1 MKKLLLFFLLAVII
15 IVLSSCPPDSSTELS
30 CPDDMVLIP
39 ANPDLGIDCPFCIDK
54 YEASRPDAAGTT
66 MGADTSMA
74 VSRAGVIPWYVNPMT
89 EDAFDEM
96 KAAAAAAGKRLC
108 TAAEWTA
115 ACSGTS
121 ALTYAFGNTFDPLAC
136 NCIDSFC
143 ADYCADTGIPAGEC
157 DTGMNCG
164 SIYGCFHI
172 VATGEF
178 SGCRSGQGVFD
189 LNGNV
194 WEIVISPTDP
204 RGYEIRGGSFN
215 EANAASR
222 LQCSFNANWQI
233 LYAGFRCCR
242 DAD

>member
-1 MKKLLLFFLLAVII
+1 MIVIG
-15 IVLSSCPPDSSTELS
+15 LSSCPPDSSTKLS
-30 CPDDMVLIP
+30 CPDDMVFIP

-54 YEASRPDAAGTT
+54 YEVSHTDSTATDPGSDN
-66 MGADTSMA
+66 SIA
-74 VSRAGVIPWYVNPMT
+74 VSRAGVIPWNINPMT

-121 ALTYAFGNTFDPLAC
+121 GLTYAFGNTFYPLTC

-143 ADYCADTGIPAGEC
+143 AEHCSDVSIPAGEC
-157 DTGMNCG
+157 NTDANCG
-164 SIYGCFHI
+164 SIYICYH
-172 VATGEF
+172 VVPTGEF
-178 SGCRSGQGVFD
+178 TACQSGQGVFD

-194 WEIVISPTDP
+194 WELVISPTDP

-233 LYAGFRCCR
+233 FYAGFRCCR
-242 DAD
+242 DAE